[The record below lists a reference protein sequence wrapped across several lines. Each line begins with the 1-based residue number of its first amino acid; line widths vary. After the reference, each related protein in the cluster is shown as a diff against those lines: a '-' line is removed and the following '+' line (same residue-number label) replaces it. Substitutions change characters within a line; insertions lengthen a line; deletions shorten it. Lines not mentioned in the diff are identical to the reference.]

1 MTDLKT
7 IKYWKEQLAKED
19 ETDSDCGKLRILN
32 GRLLYQIDRLINQ
45 INLNNDEIVRK
56 KWHWWFQIKLAE
68 RVIRLFKLKKDIYS
82 SKEATDYWRKYY
94 MGKGCKIKAG
104 KIDELYRDVVLGYL
118 AEKSE
123 NSPYFPSYAVVICD
137 LKERNNESL

>member
-7 IKYWKEQLAKED
+7 IKYWKERLAKED

-32 GRLLYQIDRLINQ
+32 GRLLHQIDKLINQ

-56 KWHWWFQIKLAE
+56 KWHWWYQIKLAE
-68 RVIRLFKLKKDIYS
+68 RVMRLFKLKKDIYS
-82 SKEATDYWRKYY
+82 SKDATDYWRKRY

-118 AEKSE
+118 AEKSKD
-123 NSPYFPSYAVVICD
+123 SPYFPSYAVVICD
-137 LKERNNESL
+137 LKENKDE